1 MKEQDGNNEGFMF
14 ETIGSAMTN
23 TMFHGTPCMYGGVIV
38 AFDGSAV
45 RIWRPDDVN
54 GAAVCIPDTMG
65 DGRYSQAAFGGEL
78 TVVVYVIVIEALYSF
93 VPRVV

>member
-1 MKEQDGNNEGFMF
+1 MKVQEGNNEGFMF

-23 TMFHGTPCMYGGVIV
+23 TKFLGTPCMYGGVIV

-45 RIWRPDDVN
+45 RIWRPDNAN

-65 DGRYSQAAFGGEL
+65 DGRYSQAASGGEL
-78 TVVVYVIVIEALYSF
+78 SVVVYVTGIKGEIKSF
-93 VPRVV
+93 